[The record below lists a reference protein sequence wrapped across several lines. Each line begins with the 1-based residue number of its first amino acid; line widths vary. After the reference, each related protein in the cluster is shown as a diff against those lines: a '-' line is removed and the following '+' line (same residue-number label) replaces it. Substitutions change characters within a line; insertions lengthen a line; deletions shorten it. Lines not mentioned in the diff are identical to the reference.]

1 MPGKSVASTQ
11 GLLALEPFRQVAAR
25 VDGLARK
32 QRRLAQG
39 LLDRPEEFAFGSIRE
54 VAQKLDVNAGT
65 ITRFAQALGYD
76 GYPGLQAAVRDAYLA
91 QAGLPARAAEGG
103 PRKGALATLRARQQA
118 NLAQVYESN
127 SESSLDAVA
136 EALVGA
142 RRVLVTGDS
151 VSGILAALFVRLLG
165 QAGIKAEALPA
176 GGVDRTVALAGTG
189 QGDVVVG
196 FGLWLTFKPAV
207 ETLAAARRL
216 GARTVVIAGSPTGP
230 LARQGDLVLF
240 APAQGQAVS
249 FSTLA
254 TVAVME
260 MVLTRVVAQ
269 RPERAAAVE
278 QLLHDEYLREDMVAP
293 ILPPNR

>member
-1 MPGKSVASTQ
+1 MPGKPETTTQ
-11 GLLALEPFRQVAAR
+11 GLLALPPFRQVAAQAG
-25 VDGLARK
+25 GLARK

-54 VAQKLDVNAGT
+54 VAQKFDVNAGT

-76 GYPGLQAAVRDAYLA
+76 GYPGLQASVRDAYLA
-91 QAGLPARAAEGG
+91 QAGLAARAMEGG
-103 PRKGALATLRARQQA
+103 VPKGGLETLRARQQA
-118 NLAQVYESN
+118 NLAQVYQSN
-127 SESSLDAVA
+127 SEATLDAVA
-136 EALVGA
+136 EALLSA

-151 VSGILAALFVRLLG
+151 VSAILAALFVRLLV
-165 QAGIKAEALPA
+165 QAGLSAEVLPA
-176 GGVDRTVALAGTG
+176 GGVDRTVALAGAG
-189 QGDVVVG
+189 QDDLVVG
-196 FGLWLTFKPAV
+196 LGLWLTFKPAV

-216 GARTVVIAGSPTGP
+216 GSRTVVIAGSPSGP
-230 LARQGDLVLF
+230 LAREGDLVLF
-240 APAQGQAVS
+240 APAQGQAIS

-260 MVLTRVVAQ
+260 MVVTRVVAQ

-293 ILPPNR
+293 IIPPHR